1 MPDLALSPLVTGVSH
16 DDRFARIARYVTNTD
31 RDVFA
36 LRNLPEEVAAV
47 LFAYYSR
54 SADSLRDNL
63 LKLIDEGDLEMD
75 SPMASSAPPLAQAQ
89 EKARAFHEKWVV
101 GYGHGSVAEHAV
113 VKLAVENVSILAS
126 KLIEDCRLA
135 SYTEKSTRY
144 VRFDASRVHYP
155 AAVMADGDLGAVYRA
170 CIESLMDA
178 YLGWMEPVYEAVKA
192 RTPKTEKQTD
202 RGYETAL
209 RATSFDILRYLLPTA
224 THTNIGITVNARS
237 LETMIAKLLSQPLA
251 EGQELG
257 DQIKQEA
264 MLEVPTLLKY
274 ADPSDYR
281 RTAAGNASGASAE
294 LSEPVARNSARIVGP
309 YLLEAEAL
317 ALIAAPGEGGAL
329 DLHALLAERGRHDAA
344 PRVLERVSLTF
355 EITLDYGAFRDVQ
368 RHRMATFVTGSLSPR
383 YGYETPAEIEQFG
396 LAEQYH
402 AVMRQAA
409 QTYDAL
415 QSAGFEGEAAY
426 ALPLAYRVRTH
437 ATMNLRELFHFI
449 ELRTGRGGHPSYRKI
464 ALQVFEEV
472 QRVYPNVAAYIRPNK
487 GVFALTRE

>member
-1 MPDLALSPLVTGVSH
+1 MPDVSLSPLLTGQSH
-16 DDRFARIARYVTNTD
+16 DDRFVRIARYVTNTD

-63 LKLIDEGDLEMD
+63 LKLIDDGDLEMAD
-75 SPMASSAPPLAQAQ
+75 PMESSAPPLAQAQ

-113 VKLAVENVSILAS
+113 VKLAAENVSILAS

-144 VRFDASRVHYP
+144 VKFDTSKVHYP
-155 AAVMADGDLGAVYRA
+155 PAVMADADTTTQYKSN
-170 CIESLMDA
+170 IDSLMGA
-178 YLGWMEPVYEAVKA
+178 YLAWMEPVYEAVKS
-192 RTPKTEKQTD
+192 RTPKTDKQTD
-202 RGYETAL
+202 RGYETAI

-224 THTNIGITVNARS
+224 THTNIGITINARS
-237 LETMIAKLLSQPLA
+237 LETMIAKLLSQPLP
-251 EGQELG
+251 EGQLLG
-257 DQIKQEA
+257 DQIKQES
-264 MLEVPTLLKY
+264 MIEVPTLLKY

-281 RTAAGNASGASAE
+281 RTAADNSLPAPPADAH
-294 LSEPVARNSARIVGP
+294 LVTRNTARIVGAHLSEP
-309 YLLEAEAL
+309 DAL
-317 ALIAAPGEGGAL
+317 ALIAAPAQPSPT
-329 DLHALLAERGRHDAA
+329 DLEALLLTRGRHDAA
-344 PRVLERVSLTF
+344 PRVFERVSLTF
-355 EITLDYGAFRDVQ
+355 EITLDYGAFRDIQ
-368 RHRMATFVTGSLSPR
+368 RHRMATFVTEPLSPK
-383 YGYETPAEIEQFG
+383 YGYETPAEITGFN
-396 LAEQYH
+396 LADQYH
-402 AVMRQAA
+402 AAMRQAA
-409 QTYDAL
+409 ETYHAL
-415 QSAGFEGEAAY
+415 YSAGFPDEAPY

-464 ALQVFEEV
+464 AFQIFEEV
-472 QRVYPNVAAYIRPNK
+472 QRVYPSAAAYIRPNK